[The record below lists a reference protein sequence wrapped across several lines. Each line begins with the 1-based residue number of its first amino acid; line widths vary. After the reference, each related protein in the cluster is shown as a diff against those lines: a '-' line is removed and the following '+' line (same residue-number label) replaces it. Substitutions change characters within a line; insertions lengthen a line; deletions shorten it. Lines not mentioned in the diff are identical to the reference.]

1 MVGDAGAAGVDLGAT
16 ELLGRDVLAGRRL
29 HQRRPAEED
38 RPGAA
43 DDDRL
48 VAHRRHV
55 RAAGRARAHDQRHL
69 GDPGGRHPGLVVE
82 DPAEV
87 VAVREDLGLERQERP
102 ARIDQVDARQPVL
115 EGDLLG
121 PQVLLD
127 RHRVVGAA
135 LDRGVVGD
143 DHAGG
148 PLDATDAGDDPGARR
163 IVVVQAGGGE
173 RAQLEER
180 RARVEESLD
189 AFADGELAAFAMAR
203 DRAFVAARAAARDGR
218 LSRAKVRDEC
228 GQRIVIGARLGGG
241 GIEPAAQDGHG
252 SDDRRE
258 PSATGDRRAAMQVTV
273 RLLAVVALV
282 FGLAAC
288 AAPAASP
295 SAATP
300 AGPLVTVETRGGE
313 CPAGACGQTITIDR
327 DGRVHLAAK
336 PPNDLGTVTP
346 EVLDTLQA

>member
-1 MVGDAGAAGVDLGAT
+1 MLVVESLVVGDAGAAGMDLGAT
-16 ELLGRDVLAGRRL
+16 QLLGRDVLAGRRL
-29 HQRRPAEED
+29 HQRRSAEED
-38 RPGAA
+38 RPCPA
-43 DDDRL
+43 DDHGL

-55 RAAGRARAHDQRHL
+55 RAAGRARAHHQRDL

-87 VAVREDLGLERQERP
+87 IAVREDLGLERQERP

-115 EGDLLG
+115 ERDLLG

-127 RHRVVGAA
+127 GHRVVGAA

-148 PLDATDAGDDPGARR
+148 ALDATDAGDHPRARC
-163 IVVVQAGGGE
+163 IVVVEAGGGE
-173 RAQLEER
+173 RTQLEER

-203 DRAFVAARAAARDGR
+203 DRAFVAARPTSRDGR
-218 LSRAKVRDEC
+218 LSRPKVGNER
-228 GQRIVIGARLGGG
+228 GQRIVISARLRGG

-258 PSATGDRRAAMQVTV
+258 PPATGDPETLRA
-273 RLLAVVALV
+273 RLWVLSATFRVSSAKTSVVIS
-282 FGLAAC
+282 
-288 AAPAASP
+288 APKLLLSH
-295 SAATP
+295 SK
-300 AGPLVTVETRGGE
+300 L
-313 CPAGACGQTITIDR
+313 
-327 DGRVHLAAK
+327 
-336 PPNDLGTVTP
+336 
-346 EVLDTLQA
+346 